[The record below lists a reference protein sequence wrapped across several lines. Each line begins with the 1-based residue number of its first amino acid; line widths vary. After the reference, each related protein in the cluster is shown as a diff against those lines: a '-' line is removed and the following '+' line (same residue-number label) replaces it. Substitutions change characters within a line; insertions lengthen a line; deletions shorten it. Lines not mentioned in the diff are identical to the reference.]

1 MPQIIRDVAQPVTL
15 HQKIDNLPLSL
26 AQAGAVNQYVLI
38 HICAQHIFIQR
49 EHNFSIH
56 DTLLV

>member
-1 MPQIIRDVAQPVTL
+1 MPQIIRDVAQPITL

-49 EHNFSIH
+49 KHTVRINNA
-56 DTLLV
+56 LLV

>member
-1 MPQIIRDVAQPVTL
+1 MAQIIRDVTQPVTL
-15 HQKIDNLPLSL
+15 HQKIDDLPFSL

-49 EHNFSIH
+49 EHTFRIH